1 MMTITGVLSLIF
13 VIALCLKSEA
23 LASFPNGSAINSSFN
38 KIVLFAA
45 TKVSGVVL
53 YDVEKLKT
61 AEKT

>member
-1 MMTITGVLSLIF
+1 MLILPGIF
-13 VIALCLKSEA
+13 
-23 LASFPNGSAINSSFN
+23 FFN